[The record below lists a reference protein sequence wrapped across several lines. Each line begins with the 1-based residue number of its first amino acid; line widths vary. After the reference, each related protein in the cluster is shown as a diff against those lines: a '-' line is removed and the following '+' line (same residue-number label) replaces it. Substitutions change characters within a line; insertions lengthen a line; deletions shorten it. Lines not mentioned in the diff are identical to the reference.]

1 MSSSSK
7 NKSRDDDA
15 SLGPSTSS
23 SSMTTTNLTG
33 IRRSDRLQG
42 SQVRTQSSSRA
53 LHRTVSGGIGN
64 VHSPRLSSRRLHSS
78 KRDGLSD
85 LTQVNVH
92 RNSLIATS
100 DIRMTDEESDE
111 DGQQTRVVSF
121 ELSDDE
127 ANGLFQGKP
136 RERLRPTRTEV
147 LTYFTEEPDGYK
159 CSICNEVSFLL
170 AEIPLHDQY
179 H

>member
-1 MSSSSK
+1 MSSNTK
-7 NKSRDDDA
+7 NNSRDEDA
-15 SLGPSTSS
+15 SLGPSTPGSS
-23 SSMTTTNLTG
+23 ITTTNPTG
-33 IRRSDRLQG
+33 IRRSDRLQV

-53 LHRTVSGGIGN
+53 LHRTVSGGIGS
-64 VHSPRLSSRRLHSS
+64 VHSPRLASRRLHSS

-85 LTQVNVH
+85 RTPVNVH

-111 DGQQTRVVSF
+111 GGQQPRVVSF

-127 ANGLFQGKP
+127 ANGPSQGKP

-170 AEIPLHDQY
+170 AELRLHDEY